1 MCSTVMYVLICVCL
15 SYSALCLLECSF
27 ATILSHIFVCLCAY
41 VSVCL
46 FVIVMRIY
54 VCLSSLCNIPTSCKD
69 SINVLVCI
77 MERSCLPVC
86 LSVFVPVPVCIGL
99 SACLFLFSY
108 PSHLPLPHYI
118 VPYNLLPAAY
128 SSVLHVCSPGRGR
141 RCSSPAVPRSGPD
154 EHSPHRWAAPR
165 CSASCRPTPRRCR
178 CGSCSQC
185 GCT

>member
-1 MCSTVMYVLICVCL
+1 MNTKECNAMCSTVMYVLICVCL

-108 PSHLPLPHYI
+108 PSHLPLPHYRTI
-118 VPYNLLPAAY
+118 QPPSCGIQFRAACLLTWE
-128 SSVLHVCSPGRGR
+128 R
-141 RCSSPAVPRSGPD
+141 
-154 EHSPHRWAAPR
+154 APL
-165 CSASCRPTPRRCR
+165 
-178 CGSCSQC
+178 
-185 GCT
+185 